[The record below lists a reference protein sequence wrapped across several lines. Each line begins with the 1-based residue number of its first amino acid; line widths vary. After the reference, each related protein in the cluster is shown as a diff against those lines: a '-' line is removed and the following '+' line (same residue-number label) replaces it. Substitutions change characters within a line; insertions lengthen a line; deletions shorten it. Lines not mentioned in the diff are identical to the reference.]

1 MAQGTDDSQL
11 MYNSSEEEDASVLCI
26 GLVDT
31 SNLII
36 GVLDIRRPRWSP
48 QDSSLP
54 FTEHDEIVATTL
66 GQAASSLIERLQ
78 ENDTL
83 SEMHGQIR
91 QAALAEEKM
100 ASIITWLFEVIG
112 SGDSDEH
119 RMEIEE
125 MRDTFIR
132 AHYGSRQLN
141 VLTTDDLGDDEN
153 ENGYEEDMMNQSGIS
168 QSLNAGLN
176 AYDDSE
182 RDGGNSGSGGNGNGG
197 GDVPDWSRMFAQ
209 ADLDHNGALS
219 PNEFRKL
226 YESNFGRRN

>member
-153 ENGYEEDMMNQSGIS
+153 GYEEDMMNQSGIS

-182 RDGGNSGSGGNGNGG
+182 RDGGNSGSGGG

>member
-153 ENGYEEDMMNQSGIS
+153 GYEEDMMNQSGIS

-182 RDGGNSGSGGNGNGG
+182 RDGGNSG